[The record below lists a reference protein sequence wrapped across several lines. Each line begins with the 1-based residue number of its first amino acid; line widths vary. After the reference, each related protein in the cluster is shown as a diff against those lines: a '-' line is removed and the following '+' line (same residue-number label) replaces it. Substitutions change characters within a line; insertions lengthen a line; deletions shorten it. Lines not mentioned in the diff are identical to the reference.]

1 MESMTI
7 SEVSKTFHI
16 STRMVR
22 YYEKI
27 GLIESISKDDYAYRI
42 YDESAIRRLQYIIIF
57 RKLHIPL
64 KQIGVILDDK
74 KQQDTLQIL
83 QEKIIE
89 LNDEIDACT
98 IIRDILNVLIVSLR
112 QSMEREIYIEL
123 IDNQELIEITN
134 ALLLPKSN
142 LKEEYKMNVLNNANE
157 KLDSIMDIRILYLA
171 PATVASSHYIGE
183 NPEENAEK
191 ALARFIKESNLTVL
205 KPDFRVY
212 GFNNP
217 SPTKGMEQYGYEFFV
232 TIPQNLNVESPLI
245 KKEFA
250 GGLYAAHCIKMG
262 DFHEWT
268 PFAEQIKAS
277 KEYEIDWRESLGMG
291 GCMEE
296 HINAYSLY
304 NGDVSGFIQ
313 LDLLIPIN
321 RKK

>member
-7 SEVSKTFHI
+7 SEVSKAFQI
-16 STRMVR
+16 STRMLR

-42 YDESAIRRLQYIIIF
+42 YDEAAIRRLQYILIF

-64 KQIGVILDDK
+64 KQIGVILDDD
-74 KQQDTLQIL
+74 KQQDTFRIL
-83 QEKIIE
+83 QEKIVE
-89 LNDEIDACT
+89 LNEEIDAC
-98 IIRDILNVLIVSLR
+98 IMIRDILNALTVSLSE
-112 QSMEREIYIEL
+112 SMEREIYTEL

-142 LKEEYKMNVLNNANE
+142 LKEEYKMNELNNANE
-157 KLDSIMDIRILYLA
+157 KLGSKMDIRILYLA
-171 PATVASSHYIGE
+171 PATVATCHYLGE

-191 ALARFIKESNLTVL
+191 ILAQFIKESNLTDL

-217 SPTKGMEQYGYEFFV
+217 SPTKEMEQYGYEFFV
-232 TIPQNLNVESPLI
+232 TIPQDLNVEAPLI

-262 DFHEWT
+262 DFHEWA
-268 PFAEQIKAS
+268 PFSEQIKAS
-277 KEYEIDWRESLGMG
+277 NEYEIEWREPHGMG

-304 NGDVSGFIQ
+304 SGDVSEIVQ
-313 LDLLIPIN
+313 LDLLIPIK
-321 RKK
+321 RK

>member
-7 SEVSKTFHI
+7 SEVSKAFQI
-16 STRMVR
+16 STRMLR

-27 GLIESISKDDYAYRI
+27 GLIKSISKDDYAYRI
-42 YDESAIRRLQYIIIF
+42 YDETAIRRLQYIIIF

-74 KQQDTLQIL
+74 KQQDTLRIL
-83 QEKIIE
+83 QEKIVE
-89 LNDEIDACT
+89 LNDEIEACT
-98 IIRDILNVLIVSLR
+98 MIRDILNVLTVSLR
-112 QSMEREIYIEL
+112 KSVENEIYLEL
-123 IDNQELIEITN
+123 IKNQDLLEVTN

-157 KLDSIMDIRILYLA
+157 KLESKGDIRILYLP
-171 PATVASSHYIGE
+171 PATVACSHYMGE

-191 ALARFIKESNLTVL
+191 ALATFIKESNLTVL
-205 KPDFRVY
+205 KPDFRIY

-217 SPTKGMEQYGYEFFV
+217 SPTKDMEQYGYEFYV
-232 TIPQNLNVESPLI
+232 TIPKDLIVESPLI
-245 KKEFA
+245 KKEFP

-262 DFHEWT
+262 DFHEWMS
-268 PFAEQIKAS
+268 FSEQIKAS
-277 KEYEIDWRESLGMG
+277 KEYEMEWREPHGMG

-304 NGDVSGFIQ
+304 HGDMSEFTQ
-313 LDLLIPIN
+313 LDLLIPIK
-321 RKK
+321 RK